1 MTEII
6 NISVIIPTFN
16 RKDLVTRAIES
27 VVNQTL
33 QPYELIVIDDGSTDG
48 TSEIIKSEFPQ
59 IKYIWQENTGI
70 SNARNLGIQNS
81 KGNWIAFLDSD
92 DEWLPK
98 KLEYQFNAIQ
108 PNSEFQIF
116 HTNEIWIRNGKR
128 VNPKNKHQKYGGHIF
143 EKCLPLC
150 VISPSSVL
158 IKKDIFKKYGLF
170 DTALPACEDYD
181 MWLRICAFLPVYYLE
196 EPLLK
201 KYGGH
206 NDQLSK
212 KFWGMDRFRIAAIEK
227 AVNNNLIEKNKRKSA
242 LNMLLTKLEIFING
256 AQKRSKEGS
265 EIKYFKDKLEF
276 YNNYSV

>member
-1 MTEII
+1 
-6 NISVIIPTFN
+6 
-16 RKDLVTRAIES
+16 
-27 VVNQTL
+27 
-33 QPYELIVIDDGSTDG
+33 
-48 TSEIIKSEFPQ
+48 
-59 IKYIWQENTGI
+59 
-70 SNARNLGIQNS
+70 
-81 KGNWIAFLDSD
+81 
-92 DEWLPK
+92 
-98 KLEYQFNAIQ
+98 
-108 PNSEFQIF
+108 
-116 HTNEIWIRNGKR
+116 
-128 VNPKNKHQKYGGHIF
+128 
-143 EKCLPLC
+143 
-150 VISPSSVL
+150 
-158 IKKDIFKKYGLF
+158 
-170 DTALPACEDYD
+170 

>member
-108 PNSEFQIF
+108 TNSEFQIF

-276 YNNYSV
+276 YKNYSV